1 MDGFFG
7 KLNVTQCGQCVV
19 ISRTATVNDNFSA
32 IAVSLSCDNGEAWEL
47 ESQLRELRLARVGT
61 VDAIHARV
69 AENALHRNNVIH
81 QMQEV

>member
-1 MDGFFG
+1 
-7 KLNVTQCGQCVV
+7 
-19 ISRTATVNDNFSA
+19 
-32 IAVSLSCDNGEAWEL
+32 
-47 ESQLRELRLARVGT
+47 